1 MGWRRAWAGDIGL
14 LSPGK
19 AFVVFLA
26 SAALACVLIPLSVR
40 FSGHELRALGA
51 AYGWTG
57 QEGVLE
63 VTESVPLSEGGS
75 LCLGVFRSADGGP
88 VRTGVHLYLS
98 GPCGAGRV
106 EAARL
111 VPGEPSW
118 ILTAERD
125 RAYADTGFGS
135 GVAISVLVF
144 VLVNLFFLGL
154 GLVFAQGASALGT
167 ALLRRAWLRRR
178 RGAPPKP

>member
-1 MGWRRAWAGDIGL
+1 MGWRRAWSGDIGL

-26 SAALACVLIPLSVR
+26 SAALACVFIPVSVQ

-51 AYGWTG
+51 AYGWAG

-75 LCLGVFRSADGGP
+75 LCLGVFRAVDDGP

-98 GPCGAGRV
+98 GPCEAGRL

-118 ILTAERD
+118 ILTTEQD
-125 RAYADTGFGS
+125 RAYADAGLGS
-135 GVAISVLVF
+135 GVTTSILGF
-144 VLVNLFFLGL
+144 VLVNLLFLGL
-154 GLVFAQGASALGT
+154 GLVFAQGALVLGT
-167 ALLRRAWLRRR
+167 ALLRRTWLRRR

>member
-1 MGWRRAWAGDIGL
+1 MGWRRAWSGDIGL

-26 SAALACVLIPLSVR
+26 SAALACALIPVSVR

-51 AYGWTG
+51 AYGWAG

-63 VTESVPLSEGGS
+63 VTESVPLSDGGS
-75 LCLGVFRSADGGP
+75 LCLGVFRSADDGP

-98 GPCGAGRV
+98 GPCEPGRL

-118 ILTAERD
+118 MLTTEPD
-125 RAYADTGFGS
+125 RAYADAGFGS
-135 GVAISVLVF
+135 GVTTSILGF
-144 VLVNLFFLGL
+144 VLVNLFFLGF
-154 GLVFAQGASALGT
+154 GLVFAQAASVLGT
-167 ALLRRAWLRRR
+167 ALLRRAWLRRS
-178 RGAPPKP
+178 APPEP